1 MKTLDVDQYLNDSA
15 VEVKLNGKTFVVK
28 DVYDETRQL
37 MDKGEDEMDPK
48 EVVKSLLGCTDEDL
62 KGYGM
67 VAFNKI
73 ITDVTE
79 NLFPSS
85 SQSDQSQG

>member
-62 KGYGM
+62 QGYGM